1 MKPYGDAVLTPDKR
15 YFNCRSSRS
24 RMVTDGAFG
33 KLKRRFRVLHRK
45 HESNKKTVKIMSF
58 TYVVLHSICIDKAD
72 LVPRKFGLTHD
83 MASNKRRESNGL
95 RNFLHLTDCNVK
107 NFETGRV
114 VAVKVRDREGS

>member
-1 MKPYGDAVLTPDKR
+1 MLTPDKR

-24 RMVTDGAFG
+24 HMVTDGVFG
-33 KLKRRFRVLHRK
+33 KLKKRFRVLHRK

-83 MASNKRRESNGL
+83 MASNKRRESNEL